1 MLRMREARKRKE
13 EIRAATERGVPA
25 ATTKNK
31 KRKTT
36 KKKQLPTQIMLEES
50 KQRAAEM
57 AAETVK
63 NALKKHVRASFASSL
78 SSAKMF
84 RSI

>member
-1 MLRMREARKRKE
+1 MREARKRKE

-36 KKKQLPTQIMLEES
+36 KKKQLPTQIMLE
-50 KQRAAEM
+50 
-57 AAETVK
+57 
-63 NALKKHVRASFASSL
+63 
-78 SSAKMF
+78 
-84 RSI
+84 